1 MEAKGEYTS
10 SVEREDQ
17 QVERIHAYLS
27 RSYWA
32 KGITLEKVATSVRNS
47 LCVGVFHGG
56 EQVGFSRVVTDRTTF
71 AYLCDVYVLEEHRGK
86 GLASWMMQI
95 IKAHPDLQGLRR
107 FLLATRDAHELYRR
121 HGFATVK
128 RPESLMEI
136 LNPAYF
142 QNPEEP
148 RAPDPTQLP

>member
-17 QVERIHAYLS
+17 QLERIHAYLA

-32 KGITLEKVATSVRNS
+32 KGITPDKVAACVGNS
-47 LCVGVFHGG
+47 LCVGVFHKG
-56 EQVGFSRVVTDRTTF
+56 EQVGFARVVTDRTTF

-86 GLASWMMQI
+86 GLASWMMRI

-107 FLLATRDAHELYRR
+107 FLLATRDAHELYSR
-121 HGFATVK
+121 HGFSAVR

-142 QNPEEP
+142 QGPEEP
-148 RAPDPTQLP
+148 QAPGPAEHP